1 VNKSLLIGAPL
12 SFLAVAAL
20 AAGAAH
26 WRDARAAGA
35 LARSLVHPP
44 EARPFDPSALE
55 GLPGPARRYLAA
67 AVAPGTR
74 PGRSVRI
81 TMTGRFLLGGEWRPL
96 TATERLA
103 ADGLVWRARVKAGGL
118 PIRVYDT
125 LGPEGAA
132 LRAWA
137 LGLVPVARAD
147 GPDVTRSAAG
157 RLAAEMIW
165 LPSALLPGPGVA
177 WEGVDADTARVR
189 LTVASAPLAVNLRMD
204 PDGLPVAVWM
214 MRWGDPDGDGVFSEA
229 PFGAELSG
237 PRAFGGHTI
246 PTKVRVGWGFGTS
259 AFAPFMEAEIT
270 DADFS
275 GGAE

>member
-1 VNKSLLIGAPL
+1 VNKVLLIGAPL

-20 AAGAAH
+20 AASAAH
-26 WRDARAAGA
+26 FRDARAAA
-35 LARSLVHPP
+35 ALERSLARASEDP
-44 EARPFDPSALE
+44 PFDPAMLD

-67 AVAPGTR
+67 AVAPGAR

-103 ADGLVWRARVKAGGL
+103 ADGLVWRAEVKAGGL
-118 PIRVYDT
+118 PISVYDT
-125 LGPEGAA
+125 LGPDGAA

-165 LPSALLPGPGVA
+165 LPAALLPGPGVK

-189 LTVASAPLAVNLRMD
+189 LTVAGAPLAVNLRVD
-204 PDGLPVAVWM
+204 PDGRPVAVWM

-229 PFGAELSG
+229 PFGGELSG

-246 PTKVRVGWGFGTS
+246 PTSIRVGWGFGTA

-270 DADFS
+270 GADFS
-275 GGAE
+275 GGPG